1 MKIGR
6 STLALL
12 MLSALA
18 FDAPATADDA
28 EQQIAKCKAT
38 CDDYLQQ
45 CFDGYAELE
54 KREGYMGSAKKCPDH
69 QSNCKRGCDAGE
81 PARLNKTW

>member
-6 STLALL
+6 SALALL
-12 MLSALA
+12 ILSASTC
-18 FDAPATADDA
+18 APAAADDVD
-28 EQQIAKCKAT
+28 IAKCKAR

-69 QSNCKRGCDAGE
+69 QSNCKQGCDAGE
-81 PARLNKTW
+81 PARLYKTW